1 MRALVYRGPFDVAV
15 QEVAE
20 PAARPGHVVVEVLAV
35 GICGSDVTAYAG
47 RMGTAHP
54 GDVRGHEIAGRVCAA
69 TPPDEAWLGRR
80 VAVNPL
86 VGCGRC
92 GFCAQEADNL
102 CGAQATIGVQSPGG
116 FAERVAVPVGQLVEV
131 PDTVSDV
138 AAATAEPLAQA
149 VHDVRLGLRDGP
161 AGSALVIGAGA
172 IGFFVVQAARA
183 LGVASVSVLEPA
195 GERRAAAEVLGAGPV
210 FATPDQAAAALA
222 RAPVDVAFDCVGSE
236 TTRAQALAWTRRG
249 GTVVLVGLHAD
260 STALPWRD
268 VIRREITLR
277 GSMASTPEDFRLAVD
292 WLAGGRAELPG
303 LGPAVPLERGPA
315 VFEELTAGTRPG
327 LKTLLSARV

>member
-15 QEVAE
+15 QEVAD
-20 PAARPGHVVVEVLAV
+20 PTARPGQVVVEVLAV

-54 GDVRGHEIAGRVCAA
+54 GDIRGHEFAGRVCSAA
-69 TPPDEAWLGRR
+69 PPDEAWLGRR

-92 GFCAQEADNL
+92 GFCAAGADNL
-102 CGAQATIGVQSPGG
+102 CADQVTLGVQGPGG
-116 FAERVAVPVGQLVEV
+116 FAERVAVPVGQLLEV
-131 PDTVSDV
+131 PDTLSDV
-138 AAATAEPLAQA
+138 AAATSEPLAQA
-149 VHDVRLGLRDGP
+149 IHDVRLGLRDGP
-161 AGSALVIGAGA
+161 AESALVIGAGA
-172 IGFFVVQAARA
+172 IGLFVVQAARA
-183 LGVASVSVLEPA
+183 LGVGKVSALEPA
-195 GERRAAAEVLGAGPV
+195 EERRAAAGAAGAGLL
-210 FATPDQAAAALA
+210 FASPDEAAEAFG
-222 RAPVDVAFDCVGSE
+222 RAPADVVFDCVGTE
-236 TTRAQALAWTRRG
+236 ATRARALSWTRRG

-292 WLAGGRAELPG
+292 WLAEGRAGLPG
-303 LGPAVPLERGPA
+303 LGPAVPLEHGPA

-327 LKTLLSARV
+327 LKTLLSARA